1 MQYIVNNF
9 EEERKKD
16 IEEFGLQLKKMRIML
31 KEIKNKKKVVSK
43 NSINKEFPDPNKQF
57 IWGFTDEEKR
67 KECQYI
73 NDEIKKDILHH
84 KQNSKPKVSY
94 NAQQYYK

>member
-1 MQYIVNNF
+1 VNNF

-57 IWGFTDEEKR
+57 I
-67 KECQYI
+67 
-73 NDEIKKDILHH
+73 
-84 KQNSKPKVSY
+84 
-94 NAQQYYK
+94 